1 LTATKLPENG
11 KLSKALK
18 DLVKCGFV
26 RDYSYF
32 GKKTK
37 DKTYQLAD
45 YYTFFYLRFIKDNYG
60 QDEHFW
66 THMLDNPKKD
76 IWQGYSF
83 EQLVKDHIEQV
94 KRALGFGS
102 VLTQQSSWFITKRML
117 EELQSNDEGSNQ
129 DEINGAQIDLLI
141 DRRDHAINVC
151 EVKFSDGEFVI
162 DKDYSLR
169 LRNKIAAF
177 KAATKTKK
185 SLVPTMITTFGVKR
199 NQYSGKVQQE
209 VVLDDLFVGK

>member
-1 LTATKLPENG
+1 
-11 KLSKALK
+11 
-18 DLVKCGFV
+18 
-26 RDYSYF
+26 
-32 GKKTK
+32 
-37 DKTYQLAD
+37 
-45 YYTFFYLRFIKDNYG
+45 
-60 QDEHFW
+60 
-66 THMLDNPKKD
+66 MLDNPKKD
-76 IWQGYSF
+76 VWQGYSF

-102 VLTQQSSWFITKRML
+102 VLTRQSSWFITKRML

>member
-1 LTATKLPENG
+1 MCSGRFDACG
-11 KLSKALK
+11 KLSKALQ

-26 RDYSYF
+26 RNYNYF

-76 IWQGYSF
+76 VWLGYSF

-94 KRALGFGS
+94 KHALGFGS
-102 VLTQQSSWFITKRML
+102 VLTQQSSWFITKRTL
-117 EELQSNDEGSNQ
+117 EELRSNEDSNQ
-129 DEINGAQIDLLI
+129 EEINGAQIDLLI

-151 EVKFSDGEFVI
+151 EAKFSDSEFVI

-209 VVLDDLFVGK
+209 VVLDDLFIDK